1 MKLKVK
7 KLDESAI
14 VPYYAHPEDAGLDL
28 FSIDELT
35 INPAESQLI
44 HTGISIELPSG
55 TEAQIRP

>member
-14 VPYYAHPEDAGLDL
+14 VPYYAHKGDAGLDL

-35 INPAESQLI
+35 INPGESRLI
-44 HTGISIELPSG
+44 HTGISIVS
-55 TEAQIRP
+55 